1 MPWGRVDHGSS
12 SVTAVPRRLFVLI
25 PRTCCMLCALW
36 RPPQVCGRVVKL
48 DLQENTIGGMGAEAI
63 GHAMRYERVCV
74 CVCVC
79 ECVCVCVFVCVRA
92 SRPRDQEQM
101 LSKAK

>member
-1 MPWGRVDHGSS
+1 M
-12 SVTAVPRRLFVLI
+12 
-25 PRTCCMLCALW
+25 
-36 RPPQVCGRVVKL
+36 CGRVVKL

-79 ECVCVCVFVCVRA
+79 ECVCVCLCVYVLVCWFA
-92 SRPRDQEQM
+92 
-101 LSKAK
+101 